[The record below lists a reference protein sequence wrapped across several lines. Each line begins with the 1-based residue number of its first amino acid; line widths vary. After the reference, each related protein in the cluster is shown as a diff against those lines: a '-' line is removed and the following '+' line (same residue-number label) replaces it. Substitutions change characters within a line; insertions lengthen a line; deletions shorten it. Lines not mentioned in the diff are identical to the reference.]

1 VTDRNYT
8 LTSSDLESAEVR
20 NGTNNN
26 SSIRVG
32 DESLSSSKEISV
44 TTAKVGKWK
53 ADNFERD
60 YQLLQAA
67 LARHNS
73 LSNLQQLQRKYL
85 LDHGF
90 TKRPLFRDVLSAI
103 CNIGSWTAILVA
115 CNKVVAAGGSTA
127 PLFRKSCMLFTKIM
141 ISMTT
146 LHYWFVVMS
155 LPLFLLAWMKSEEK
169 YTVGANFIQQYSQ
182 TKRGLIQKL
191 IGCFSPTALVLD
203 AYFKDP
209 QRQTVPSFFYS
220 TDSIRIFKRK
230 DTSDFVLCLLEN
242 WCSAVIASFIWC
254 VLSTWSMPALDRR
267 TQQLGLSIGKFC
279 NTAANTQF
287 LPTLSRLVT
296 RVGVVASLHQYPSLL
311 FELRRN
317 DQPRPLCRSTSIL
330 QWSVKNLFRWMPLC
344 ISSDLALLRS
354 WSFVTKQPADMSSL
368 LTGFCFSVI
377 GPVSHIIGLAKLI
390 RISKSNDLSL
400 SRATSFPSSDCITCE
415 ETETYIDNQ
424 HQIKWRY
431 QILWRTPQRIS
442 QTLRA
447 WMAYLVT
454 NHKPLL
460 FELDEWKSVI
470 RTDGFSTEGVQF
482 HKNPAHDELL
492 AHSEEIIESLSLIFR
507 DREAAILNATHAR
520 LSKHQ
525 KSYESKE
532 LDDVLGVAVQ
542 QTFGLGL
549 SYDFDHFDTPA
560 NEKDVS
566 IHQLRARMAKSAI
579 LEKKKLDNTLSDELA
594 LLHRLRENVSTGKND
609 EVADR
614 EMETV
619 EQEIRDRH
627 NKKIARI
634 KAALMTM
641 IPTNAGSPDG
651 TDKFDSPILVGE
663 YVNLTAP
670 VEQRELKASILPTP
684 DPLLA
689 IEDYTRRTFGDEAAA
704 AYRENELAFRRK
716 ERELLDDIRKRN
728 EKQEDEPTEEVD
740 NASNDRE
747 LS

>member
-1 VTDRNYT
+1 
-8 LTSSDLESAEVR
+8 
-20 NGTNNN
+20 
-26 SSIRVG
+26 
-32 DESLSSSKEISV
+32 
-44 TTAKVGKWK
+44 
-53 ADNFERD
+53 
-60 YQLLQAA
+60 
-67 LARHNS
+67 
-73 LSNLQQLQRKYL
+73 
-85 LDHGF
+85 
-90 TKRPLFRDVLSAI
+90 
-103 CNIGSWTAILVA
+103 
-115 CNKVVAAGGSTA
+115 
-127 PLFRKSCMLFTKIM
+127 
-141 ISMTT
+141 
-146 LHYWFVVMS
+146 
-155 LPLFLLAWMKSEEK
+155 
-169 YTVGANFIQQYSQ
+169 
-182 TKRGLIQKL
+182 
-191 IGCFSPTALVLD
+191 
-203 AYFKDP
+203 
-209 QRQTVPSFFYS
+209 
-220 TDSIRIFKRK
+220 
-230 DTSDFVLCLLEN
+230 
-242 WCSAVIASFIWC
+242 
-254 VLSTWSMPALDRR
+254 
-267 TQQLGLSIGKFC
+267 
-279 NTAANTQF
+279 
-287 LPTLSRLVT
+287 
-296 RVGVVASLHQYPSLL
+296 
-311 FELRRN
+311 
-317 DQPRPLCRSTSIL
+317 
-330 QWSVKNLFRWMPLC
+330 
-344 ISSDLALLRS
+344 
-354 WSFVTKQPADMSSL
+354 
-368 LTGFCFSVI
+368 
-377 GPVSHIIGLAKLI
+377 
-390 RISKSNDLSL
+390 
-400 SRATSFPSSDCITCE
+400 
-415 ETETYIDNQ
+415 
-424 HQIKWRY
+424 
-431 QILWRTPQRIS
+431 
-442 QTLRA
+442 
-447 WMAYLVT
+447 
-454 NHKPLL
+454 
-460 FELDEWKSVI
+460 
-470 RTDGFSTEGVQF
+470 
-482 HKNPAHDELL
+482 
-492 AHSEEIIESLSLIFR
+492 LSLIFR